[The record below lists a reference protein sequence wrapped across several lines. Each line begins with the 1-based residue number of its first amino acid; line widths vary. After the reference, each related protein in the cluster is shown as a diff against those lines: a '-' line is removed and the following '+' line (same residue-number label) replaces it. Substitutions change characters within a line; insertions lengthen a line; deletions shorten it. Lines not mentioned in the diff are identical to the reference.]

1 MGFFDYQTKYNN
13 GEISLYLY
21 DRASDLD
28 RDGVAGLSKLE
39 YEQFQRFFS
48 KDDIENYGLDIIT
61 LTDEE
66 RKMCEDR
73 LKQKLQSDIIPDNI
87 RNSENVTEQEKKN
100 LKGIWNATATGVGTA
115 LAGGCTVAV
124 AEVATSGAA
133 SLAAGLGAA
142 TAGIGFIVALVGLGG
157 YYVYRNHLENKA
169 EEQQQKSEGQ

>member
-21 DRASDLD
+21 HKASNLD

-48 KDDIENYGLDIIT
+48 KDDIKTYGLDIIT

-66 RKMCEDR
+66 RKSCEER
-73 LKQKLQSDIIPDNI
+73 LKQKWQSDIVPDNI

-100 LKGIWNATATGVGTA
+100 LKGIWATTATGAGTA
-115 LAGGCTVAV
+115 LVGGCAV
-124 AEVATSGAA
+124 AAAELATGGAA
-133 SLAAGLGAA
+133 TLVAGVGAT
-142 TAGIGFIVALVGLGG
+142 TAGIGLIVALVGLGG
-157 YYVYRNHLENKA
+157 YYLYKNHLENKA
-169 EEQQQKSEGQ
+169 EEQQKSEGQ